1 MSFEKLIKEW
11 VCLDNKL
18 KYMNDEINSI
28 RERKN
33 NISNNIINYAYNNN
47 IQNKTINI
55 SDGNLK
61 FIKTNQ
67 YNTLTF
73 KHLEECLHKLIN
85 NENDVKN
92 IIKYIKNSRKKRIV
106 NEIKRFYN

>member
-73 KHLEECLHKLIN
+73 KHLEECLHNFIS
-85 NENDVKN
+85 NEDDIKT
-92 IIKYIKNSRKKRIV
+92 IIKYIKDTRKKKIV
-106 NEIKRFYN
+106 NDIKRSYY